1 MANTFVKLQQMAMKN
16 NWPSCSYLTN
26 QKYPETVCGY
36 LVKTGPKRCEIA
48 TDKRFSFS
56 YTETEI
62 EKEVERT
69 GIRPMS
75 TSYYTD
81 GDGVIH
87 TTADYCKIKIV
98 RCKAR
103 KESVKLLFPEPRNH
117 HTAWDHDV
125 DYGPEWWINAPS
137 AGAAWNWER
146 KRLIKHEGY
155 NPRTLKR
162 CPTIQEKRK
171 AALEYYASLEK

>member
-1 MANTFVKLQQMAMKN
+1 MANTFVKLQQMALKN
-16 NWPSCSYLTN
+16 NWPVCNYQTN
-26 QKYPETVCGY
+26 QKHPRVLDGY
-36 LVKTGPKRCEIA
+36 LVKSGPKWCEIA
-48 TDKRFSFS
+48 TVKRFYFTF
-56 YTETEI
+56 TETEI
-62 EKEVERT
+62 EKEVQRT
-69 GIRPMS
+69 GVRPMS
-75 TSYYTD
+75 DSYSKY
-81 GDGVIH
+81 
-87 TTADYCKIKIV
+87 KIV

-171 AALEYYASLEK
+171 AAREYYASLEK

>member
-16 NWPSCSYLTN
+16 NWPVCNYQTN
-26 QKYPETVCGY
+26 QKHPRVLDGY
-36 LVKTGPKRCEIA
+36 LVKSGPKWCEIA
-48 TDKRFSFS
+48 TVKRFYFTF
-56 YTETEI
+56 TETEI

-69 GIRPMS
+69 GVRPMS

-103 KESVKLLFPEPRNH
+103 KESVKLLFPEPAIITQRGITMLTMGQSGGLTPH
-117 HTAWDHDV
+117 
-125 DYGPEWWINAPS
+125 
-137 AGAAWNWER
+137 
-146 KRLIKHEGY
+146 RLAQLGTG
-155 NPRTLKR
+155 NG
-162 CPTIQEKRK
+162 
-171 AALEYYASLEK
+171 SV